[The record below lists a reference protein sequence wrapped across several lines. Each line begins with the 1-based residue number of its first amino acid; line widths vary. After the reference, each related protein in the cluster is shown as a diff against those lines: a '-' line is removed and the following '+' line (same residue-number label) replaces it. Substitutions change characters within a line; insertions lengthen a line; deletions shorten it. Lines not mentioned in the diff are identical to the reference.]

1 VLSESA
7 RPVGLVR
14 APGALSLSSISNCNI
29 YRIHKAPPPQAMPI
43 LIPVSSER
51 FRPPDYAK
59 RLVPIRSSTMGPR
72 TAIHQDQ

>member
-1 VLSESA
+1 MLSESA

-29 YRIHKAPPPQAMPI
+29 YRIQKAPPQAMPI

-72 TAIHQDQ
+72 TAIHQNQ

>member
-1 VLSESA
+1 MLSESA

-14 APGALSLSSISNCNI
+14 APGALSLSSISNYNI
-29 YRIHKAPPPQAMPI
+29 YRIHKAPQAMPI

-72 TAIHQDQ
+72 TAIHQNQ